1 MAPTGIGCPSLISD
15 EHTPFIDS
23 ASTFSMEYSILRT
36 FDPTNQLLESIRDYW
51 NTNLHDEDI
60 TTNPVGTKAF
70 FQELEAYRFAKLH
83 YLPHLVDFSSFCGK
97 RVLEVGCGLGIDLI
111 QFARGGAIVTGVDI
125 AEVAIRLARN
135 FFEQNGLKADL
146 QVMNG
151 EALRFQDDSFDVVYA
166 HGVLQYTAEDK
177 RMVDEL
183 YRVLRPGGEAILM
196 VYNKYSWL
204 NALSKL
210 TKVELE
216 HEDAPVLRK
225 YSIWQ
230 FKELLKSFQRVRI
243 VPERFPVRT
252 RLHHGIKAESYNRL
266 FVPFFQRL
274 PKPIVR
280 PFGWHLLAFAIKSK
294 AIV

>member
-1 MAPTGIGCPSLISD
+1 M
-15 EHTPFIDS
+15 EHT
-23 ASTFSMEYSILRT
+23 ILRT
-36 FDPTNQLLESIRDYW
+36 FNSTNHLLESIRDYW
-51 NTNLHDEDI
+51 NTNLHDEKI
-60 TTNPVGTKAF
+60 ATNPVGTEAF

-83 YLPHLVDFSSFCGK
+83 YLPRLVDFSTFRGK

-125 AEVAIRLARN
+125 AEVVIRLARK
-135 FFEQNGLKADL
+135 FFEQNDLPADL

-151 EALRFQDDSFDVVYA
+151 EALRFDDDSFDVVYA
-166 HGVLQYTAEDK
+166 HGVLQYTADDK
-177 RMVDEL
+177 RMLNEL
-183 YRVLRPGGEAILM
+183 FRVLRPGGEAIFM

-204 NALSKL
+204 NALSNLMKI
-210 TKVELE
+210 ELE

-230 FKELLKSFQRVRI
+230 FKKMFKRFQHVRI

-252 RLHHGIKAESYNRL
+252 KLHHGGKAELYNRL

-274 PKPIVR
+274 PKSIVR
-280 PFGWHLLAFAIKSK
+280 PFGWHLLAFAIK
-294 AIV
+294 